1 MFRASAFSQM
11 CKKSCATRSAALLRS
26 IYMINS
32 NGDDFVEDNPLAA
45 PKEAEE
51 QRLKESQPRLQ
62 RATREISAAAG
73 ETWQQT
79 KDCAGVAY
87 DRTETFL
94 RDNPVPTIVGALALG
109 LAIGWALRYATTR
122 EEEREVEIE
131 SPLGRFSFL
140 SLPFLWP
147 VVKSLREKYDDS
159 ADAVKDGV
167 DRLKKIDI
175 DRYTKPVRKRL
186 KSWI

>member
-1 MFRASAFSQM
+1 
-11 CKKSCATRSAALLRS
+11 
-26 IYMINS
+26 MINP
-32 NGDDFVEDNPLAA
+32 NGDDFVEDNPMAA

-51 QRLKESQPRLQ
+51 QRLKETQPRLQ
-62 RATREISAAAG
+62 RTARQVSAVAG

-79 KDCAGVAY
+79 RDRAGAAY

-94 RDNPVPTIVGALALG
+94 RENPVPTIVGALALG

-122 EEEREVEIE
+122 EEKEIEIE

-167 DRLKKIDI
+167 DRLKKVDL